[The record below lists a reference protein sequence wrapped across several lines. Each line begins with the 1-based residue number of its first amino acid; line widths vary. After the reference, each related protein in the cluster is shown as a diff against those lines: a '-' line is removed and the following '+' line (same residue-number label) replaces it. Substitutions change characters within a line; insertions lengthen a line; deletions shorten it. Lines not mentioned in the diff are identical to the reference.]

1 MPRHIHI
8 PRVQSQAGCPY
19 KPSRK
24 QPWHIMGKGNRAL
37 SAYIRRIKK
46 MKEDSNKS
54 SIKTVLITASLLLAV
69 AGALLGAVD
78 MLMQSTIR
86 KLQKG
91 EYGNA

>member
-1 MPRHIHI
+1 
-8 PRVQSQAGCPY
+8 
-19 KPSRK
+19 
-24 QPWHIMGKGNRAL
+24 
-37 SAYIRRIKK
+37 

-54 SIKTVLITASLLLAV
+54 SIKTVLVTASLLLAV

-78 MLMQSTIR
+78 MLMQSAIR